1 MLQTVKKVRSLEG
14 QAVAVALVD
23 GFHIDACRLVS
34 VTGGGE
40 GTLWLLDDDVD
51 LFVRLVEVTDLMPLP
66 AIGGWAA

>member
-23 GFHIDACRLVS
+23 GSHIDACRLVS